1 MIERVNSICLS
12 LIYNSAFKE
21 QIITTFECDN
31 LLLLVWIYWSVIVVD
46 RWKLISSSVPDHV
59 VREV

>member
-1 MIERVNSICLS
+1 MIERVNSIRFS
-12 LIYNSAFKE
+12 LIYNSAFEE
-21 QIITTFECDN
+21 QIITTFESDN

-46 RWKLISSSVPDHV
+46 RRKLVSSSVPNHV